1 MKGWI
6 PILAVVLVG
15 VTLFGY
21 STWDRHRRAEAERVE
36 ASRVAAIQAA
46 EKAAQ
51 DKRAGELKAQ
61 AAEQATG
68 EPARGLIVPADCV
81 EQWKAG
87 IENLTDAMEG
97 RKEFDA
103 RKEEDYKRCVANT
116 SDAKYKAWVTRQD
129 EMRIEENLRLC
140 DQQGEHSGR
149 CREGVNRREA
159 RRNAPEPV
167 RKRWDA
173 DEWTIAGIRAAI
185 ALYYGRNDGK
195 WPPSKQVVLTLVS
208 PPPSFQCFGND
219 FNYDPATGE
228 ARLLIDDP
236 SRC

>member
-1 MKGWI
+1 MKGWT

-15 VTLFGY
+15 VTLFVF

-36 ASRVAAIQAA
+36 AARISAIQAA

-51 DKRAGELKAQ
+51 DKRAAELKAQ

-68 EPARGLIVPADCV
+68 EPVRGLIVPADCV

-87 IENLTDAMEG
+87 IENLKDALEG
-97 RKEFDA
+97 RNEFDA

-116 SDAKYKAWVTRQD
+116 SDAKYKAWVTRQN

-140 DQQGEHSGR
+140 DQQGDSGR

-159 RRNAPEPV
+159 LRNAPVPV
-167 RKRWDA
+167 RSRMDA
-173 DEWTIAGIRAAI
+173 DDSTIAEIRAAI
-185 ALYYGRNDGK
+185 ALYYGRNGER

-228 ARLLIDDP
+228 ARLHIEDP